1 MLGNSSRVHP
11 KVSGQCH
18 DRAPALPA
26 SKAGSLQSVSKN
38 QAVNDGWKPVYKK
51 FGGIMGDGR
60 DESSPGAVP
69 VCLNSA

>member
-11 KVSGQCH
+11 KGSGQCH

-38 QAVNDGWKPVYKK
+38 QAVNDGWKPVSKE
-51 FGGIMGDGR
+51 FGGVMGVHSA
-60 DESSPGAVP
+60 ETKAVLAWCP
-69 VCLNSA
+69 CV